1 MKRTL
6 LAFAIASGIAVPA
19 VAETTQIDVLGVY
32 TKATSEWFEQ
42 DQLAAIQHRF
52 NVGNLILKNSGL
64 DIKVNLVATKEY
76 NFDSIGYEEI
86 ARTSARCHDAKPC
99 SRSYF

>member
-32 TKATSEWFEQ
+32 TKATSE
-42 DQLAAIQHRF
+42 
-52 NVGNLILKNSGL
+52 
-64 DIKVNLVATKEY
+64 
-76 NFDSIGYEEI
+76 
-86 ARTSARCHDAKPC
+86 
-99 SRSYF
+99 